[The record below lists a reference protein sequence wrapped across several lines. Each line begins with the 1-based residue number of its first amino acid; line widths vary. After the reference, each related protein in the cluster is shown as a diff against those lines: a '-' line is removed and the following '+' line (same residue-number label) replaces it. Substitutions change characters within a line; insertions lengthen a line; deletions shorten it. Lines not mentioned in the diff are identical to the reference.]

1 MLRSAAARIAV
12 AVFVLSPVQVDAQ
25 SVSLPPIHA
34 TAGTVVTFYL
44 QTRLHPAAPNVI
56 DGLPKGT
63 TVSVKLLRTIDS
75 EVDRDGAEFVGT
87 LAAPLLSD
95 KNQVILAANAEVY
108 GLFALLRSANH
119 PEGFRYELLVTRI
132 KQNGKT
138 YELTASTRPSL
149 SDRRN

>member
-1 MLRSAAARIAV
+1 MLRTAAARIAV
-12 AVFVLSPVQVDAQ
+12 AVFALSPFQVDAQ
-25 SVSLPPIHA
+25 SVALPPIHA
-34 TAGTVVTFYL
+34 AAGTVVAFYL
-44 QTRLHPAAPNVI
+44 QTRLHPSAPNVI

-75 EVDRDGAEFVGT
+75 EVDRDGSEFVGT

-108 GLFALLRSANH
+108 GLFALLRSARH

-138 YELTASTRPSL
+138 YELTASMTPSL
-149 SDRRN
+149 SDRRY